1 MKSSFTIPV
10 AIILGGIVV
19 AGAVYFSLKKSV
31 PSISATG
38 NPALVRPV
46 GASDHLLGN
55 PAAPVVVV
63 EYADFD
69 CEFCKNFDDTMNQ
82 IIANEG
88 ADGQVAWV
96 YREFP
101 LIEIH
106 PNAFSSAE
114 AAECAANVA
123 GNDVFWKFA
132 DLLFANQPVD
142 PSQYGTL
149 AASAGIS
156 SNDFATCFANASS
169 TVDARINAD
178 RQNALVSGAVGT
190 PFSLIL
196 VNGQPPVVMNGAYSY
211 DAVKQLIDQALSTL
225 SSSTSP
231 SL

>member
-19 AGAVYFSLKKSV
+19 AGAVYFSLRKPV
-31 PSISATG
+31 PSLSSTG

-46 GASDHLLGN
+46 DANDHLLGN

-69 CEFCKNFDDTMNQ
+69 CEYCKDFDDTMNQ
-82 IIANEG
+82 IIADEG
-88 ADGQVAWV
+88 PSGQVAWV

-101 LIEIH
+101 LVEIH

-114 AAECAANVA
+114 AAECAARVA
-123 GNDVFWKFA
+123 GNDTFWKFA
-132 DLLFANQPVD
+132 DELFANQPVD

-190 PFSLIL
+190 PYSLIL
-196 VNGQPPVVMNGAYSY
+196 VNGQPPKVMSGAFSY
-211 DAVKQLIDQALSTL
+211 NDVKQLIDQALATVNE
-225 SSSTSP
+225 TNR
-231 SL
+231 